1 MLTPKDLSIVIV
13 KVTCIVS
20 LKCKIIFNITNTYI
34 TFVICGNVAFLTGT
48 IMLEVAYSMTM
59 VALNIRGATVDVVD
73 DEDGF
78 AAARGAGG
86 VVSEAR
92 GGGGGVV
99 DVEGARE
106 VEGVVEK

>member
-1 MLTPKDLSIVIV
+1 VRL
-13 KVTCIVS
+13 
-20 LKCKIIFNITNTYI
+20 
-34 TFVICGNVAFLTGT
+34 
-48 IMLEVAYSMTM
+48 
-59 VALNIRGATVDVVD
+59 VDVVD

-92 GGGGGVV
+92 GASGGVI

-106 VEGVVEK
+106 IKGVIEK